1 MYVDNQNKCEWT
13 KQPIKSQICNKQ
25 TKPKCLFL
33 KDDSKAYSHRKVEI
47 KRTEPTHIWLL
58 IYDKGTK
65 STGERMAFDSGST
78 GNPYKKK
85 RIFDPYLAIH
95 KNQL

>member
-1 MYVDNQNKCEWT
+1 MW
-13 KQPIKSQICNKQ
+13 
-25 TKPKCLFL
+25 LF
-33 KDDSKAYSHRKVEI
+33 
-47 KRTEPTHIWLL
+47 